1 MNVTKVDVSEE
12 EDLRKSGA
20 LPPGYVPEGEIGW
33 QLVRLRAKSIASGA
47 KRLNDRELE
56 EKISQLRD

>member
-1 MNVTKVDVSEE
+1 
-12 EDLRKSGA
+12 
-20 LPPGYVPEGEIGW
+20 VPEGEIGW